1 MIEKRFEARIAEYGP
16 ESSIHQELILHEI
29 LQGIILASLAKGG
42 FFSRA
47 VFHGG
52 TALRLLHGTE
62 RFSEDL
68 DFLLVAPDRGFR
80 WEPLALRIRDDC
92 RDQGI
97 ALEIQDRSLED
108 DAVKKAFLKTDS
120 IGKLLVIDLPYAR
133 NPRQKIRIKLE
144 IDSNPPAGSESEIR
158 YLDFPVTVPI
168 ATQTLSSGFALKT
181 HAILCRKYT
190 KGRDWWDLV
199 WYVRRRVVP
208 NYDLLAS
215 ALDQQGPWADSRPKV
230 TGPWFLEALR
240 DRVASIDWSLAR
252 QDVARFIPAS
262 GQASL
267 ASWSAG
273 FFRYQIDRMAEYIS

>member
-1 MIEKRFEARIAEYGP
+1 MIEKRLEARIAEYGP
-16 ESSIHQELILHEI
+16 ANSIHQELILHEI
-29 LQGIILASLAKGG
+29 LQGIVLASLAKAG

-52 TALRLLHGTE
+52 TALRLLFGTE

-68 DFLLVAPDRGFR
+68 DFLLDSPDRGFR

-97 ALEIQDRSLED
+97 ELEIQDRSRED
-108 DAVKKAFLKTDS
+108 EAVKKVFLKTDS
-120 IGKLLVIDLPYAR
+120 IGKLLIIALPHSR

-144 IDSNPPAGSESEIR
+144 IDSNPPSGSTSEIR

-168 ATQTLSSGFALKT
+168 ATQTLTAGFALKS
-181 HAILCRKYT
+181 HALLCREYT

-199 WYVRRRVVP
+199 WYIRKRISP
-208 NYDLLAS
+208 SYDLLAN
-215 ALDQQGPWADSRPKV
+215 ALDQQGHWANSRPKV

-240 DRVASIDWSLAR
+240 ARVAEIDWPLAR

-262 GQASL
+262 GQASI
-267 ASWSAG
+267 ASWNAE
-273 FFRYQIDRMAEYIS
+273 FFRYQIDRLAEYIS